1 MVSLLS
7 QISAFLPLFLAS
19 PTMYA
24 GMVLIMSSP
33 AHPRLRVFAVWTGA
47 AAAVAVIGVVAVSAG
62 GAATDPKEPSSLSG
76 IINLVLGLTLL
87 LLAVRVLLK
96 KSGRKREKKIRPEA
110 DATAG
115 PRFFRYAFYGIL
127 LVVTNPTSLASYLAS
142 AKVTVDAGLAST
154 QQLAAMTVA
163 GLYFTL
169 PVLIPL
175 VLLLLTPAACRRF
188 LDIANRVLDRYG
200 RYIIAVML
208 VAVGANMLKRALDIL
223 G

>member
-1 MVSLLS
+1 
-7 QISAFLPLFLAS
+7 
-19 PTMYA
+19 MYA

-62 GAATDPKEPSSLSG
+62 GAATDPREPSSLSG

-96 KSGRKREKKIRPEA
+96 KSKRKQEKKIRPAE
-110 DATAG
+110 DANAG
-115 PRFFRYAFYGIL
+115 LRFLRYAFYGIL

-142 AKVTVDAGLAST
+142 AKLTVDAGLAST

-175 VLLLLTPAACRRF
+175 VLLLLAPAACRRF
-188 LDIANRVLDRYG
+188 LDLANRLLDRYG